1 MPLRLQTNAAVEV
14 RLLALKGEPV
24 ASNFGPDQL
33 KFRTDKG
40 DLYVSEA
47 VGIILHAA
55 IAAQRVEVGE
65 PIDICKREVALGNG
79 RKGIRWEL
87 SRVGTAPGP
96 QRDGTFALP
105 APPRPAAVVPE
116 TPSKLE
122 QQLEAS
128 IRQVNGQ
135 VPLPAWGESLTSQ
148 SCVLVDSFA
157 RVLAHAAQYDS
168 IRGEDVRSLFL
179 SAFINLTKAGSNGR
193 AA

>member
-1 MPLRLQTNAAVEV
+1 MALKLTTNVAVEV
-14 RLLALKGEPV
+14 RLLALAGEKV

-33 KFRTDKG
+33 RFRTDKG

-65 PIDICKREVALGNG
+65 PIDICKRETSLGNN

-87 SRVGTAPGP
+87 TRVGTAPGP

-105 APPRPAAVVPE
+105 APPRPE

-128 IRQVNGQ
+128 IRNVNGQ
-135 VPLPAWGESLTSQ
+135 VPLPAWGEALVSQ
-148 SCVLVDSFA
+148 CNSMIDAYAAVLKHSAKHEGLIKTD
-157 RVLAHAAQYDS
+157 
-168 IRGEDVRSLFL
+168 DVRSIFL
-179 SAFINLTKAGSNGR
+179 SAFINLAGGKNGR